1 MRPPLQVSLN
11 GSRGAAEGAAVPMSP
26 EDLVEAALAAVA
38 AGAGELLVHPRT
50 PCGRESLSPRVVGPL
65 LKALRGAGT
74 GVPVVVPAGGRGRAG
89 SGRAAGAGPLL
100 GVLPDRAAVHFG
112 EPGAEELAGA
122 LLDRGVAVDAV
133 VPLGSGTGSP
143 QTAGGE
149 AVGVEPLARFLA
161 WPTPDHGRVRLVA
174 EPAAADPALVAGL
187 RWLPPVPVLLFGR
200 EAAAWPVLRLAARCG
215 AGARIGLGDVR
226 HLPDGR
232 PARSNA
238 ELVAAAVAELAA
250 TAAPR
255 LPLQPGAGEAFAED
269 VVRVGQR
276 TVLQR
281 EAAAADAVRQMI
293 AQAPE
298 LGDALVEFGAP
309 GLGEPGPVLAV
320 GRALLRQLGEGV
332 ADAGERD
339 PDALRGAHEGHP
351 AQRVAAVAALVAGGA
366 AAGDQALGLVEV
378 ERGDGHA
385 AARGELADGEFVD
398 FSGIC
403 GTRSSV
409 VGGPGIR

>member
-38 AGAGELLVHPRT
+38 AGAGEVLVHPRT

-65 LKALRGAGT
+65 LEALRGAGT
-74 GVPVVVPAGGRGRAG
+74 GVPVVVPAGVGAEPDPAGRLERVR
-89 SGRAAGAGPLL
+89 SW

-112 EPGAEELAGA
+112 EPGAEELAQA

-133 VPLGSGTGSP
+133 VPLGSGVGGP
-143 QTAGGE
+143 QTAGDE
-149 AVGVEPLARFLA
+149 TAGVEPLVRFLA
-161 WPTPDHGRVRLVA
+161 WPAPDHGRVRLVA

-238 ELVAAAVAELAA
+238 ELVAAAVAELGA
-250 TAAPR
+250 TAAP
-255 LPLQPGAGEAFAED
+255 A
-269 VVRVGQR
+269 
-276 TVLQR
+276 
-281 EAAAADAVRQMI
+281 
-293 AQAPE
+293 
-298 LGDALVEFGAP
+298 
-309 GLGEPGPVLAV
+309 
-320 GRALLRQLGEGV
+320 
-332 ADAGERD
+332 
-339 PDALRGAHEGHP
+339 
-351 AQRVAAVAALVAGGA
+351 GA
-366 AAGDQALGLVEV
+366 ATAGS
-378 ERGDGHA
+378 R
-385 AARGELADGEFVD
+385 
-398 FSGIC
+398 
-403 GTRSSV
+403 
-409 VGGPGIR
+409 